1 MRNMILS
8 RHTGGLE
15 PWVVKIWMNGGE
27 VEGTA

>member
-8 RHTGGLE
+8 RHIGGLE

-27 VEGTA
+27 GEGKV